1 MYEAP
6 RRFRAGASTRLVEA
20 GPEARADGG
29 GAEASG
35 VRIHDGPEVRNA
47 QILSRGE
54 FAPYFAVA
62 NIVGALGVGY
72 ALIPGTP
79 SWMVAAW
86 GLLVVAVNLLL
97 MRSAASQAVLGL
109 SRMRRKADD
118 TGLLVAVVG
127 CGVLWCSLPV
137 HVYPDQPA
145 EAQMVVG
152 AIMAAMTV
160 AAIAYASV
168 PPAATAWLATI
179 CAGLCGLLFLG
190 GTLGV
195 GEKFAI
201 VLVAGLGIGS
211 AVRISRWAFKQIEM
225 NAKVGSKSEEA
236 ALLLR
241 EYEQRGAGWL
251 WQVDADNRVTYISSR
266 MTAMIGKSTGQLLGH
281 SLPSSLGGT
290 SNLGQALLARLP
302 FSALEM
308 EIKTPGGA
316 RWITIAGD
324 PIVGPDGKF
333 DGFRGV
339 GSDITEVRRTQERL
353 TNLANVDVLSGL
365 PNRGRVRQ
373 LLGEALSAAQKSQ
386 IPCAI
391 LFLDLD
397 GFKPVNDTYGH
408 PAGDAVLKSVAQRL
422 VKEAEDFGT
431 VGRMG
436 GDEFAIV
443 IRDAQSRKTVEDLA
457 ARIIE
462 AVAKPYRFDKMEIR
476 IGISVGCA
484 YGPIDGQSVD
494 DLILKADLALY
505 EAKGQGRG
513 RVCYFSANLQNVAE
527 DRVRIEN
534 DLRAALANNQFHL
547 LYQPLIDAQNQSLRG
562 FEALVRWNHPERG
575 VVPPGI
581 FIPIAEESNLIV
593 AIGEWVI
600 NEACRAAATW
610 PEHITVAM
618 NLSPRQLVTAML
630 PTVVGEALA
639 KAKLPG
645 NRIELEVTE
654 SVFMDGSDG
663 SLDVL
668 KRLRTLGVGIAL
680 DDFGTGY
687 SSLGYL
693 NKAVFHKLKID
704 GSFVRE
710 AGTRPETI
718 EIIKSIVQLARSFRL
733 NVTAEG
739 IETVEDFERMRDLGC
754 NTMQGYLF
762 GRPMPY
768 ARANELVMGQA
779 RRKSA

>member
-6 RRFRAGASTRLVEA
+6 KRFRASESTELVASGADARDDGEA
-20 GPEARADGG
+20 GGSLRLA
-29 GAEASG
+29 
-35 VRIHDGPEVRNA
+35 DGPEVRNA
-47 QILSRGE
+47 QLLSRGQ
-54 FAPYFAVA
+54 FAPYFAAA
-62 NIVGALGVGY
+62 NVVGALGVGY
-72 ALIPGTP
+72 ALIDATP
-79 SWMVAAW
+79 LWLVAGW
-86 GLLVVAVNLLL
+86 GLLVVAVNVLL
-97 MRSAASQAVLGL
+97 MRNAESQAVLGL

-118 TGLLVAVVG
+118 TGLIVNVVG
-127 CGVLWCSLPV
+127 RGALWCSLPLYAFPGQSPEV
-137 HVYPDQPA
+137 
-145 EAQMVVG
+145 QMVIGTV
-152 AIMAAMTV
+152 MAAMTGT
-160 AAIAYASV
+160 AIAYASV
-168 PPAATAWLATI
+168 PVAATAWLLTM
-179 CAGLCGLLFLG
+179 CGGLSGVLFLAHG
-190 GTLGV
+190 SLSLV
-195 GEKFAI
+195 QKAAL
-201 VLVAGLGIGS
+201 VLIAGMGIGS
-211 AVRISRWAFKQIEM
+211 VVRISRWAFKQIEM

-236 ALLLR
+236 TLLLK

-251 WQVDADNRVTYISSR
+251 WQVDAENRVTYISSR
-266 MTAMIGKSTGQLLGH
+266 MTAMIGKSTGQLTGH
-281 SLPSSLGGT
+281 SLPASLGGM
-290 SNLGQALLARLP
+290 SNLGQALLAREP

-308 EIKTPGGA
+308 EIKTPGGP
-316 RWITIAGD
+316 RWISIAGD
-324 PIVGPDGKF
+324 PIVGANGQF
-333 DGFRGV
+333 EGFRGV
-339 GSDITEVRRTQERL
+339 GSDITDVRRTQERL

-373 LLGEALSAAQKSQ
+373 LLGEALSTSIKSQ
-386 IPCAI
+386 VPCAI

-443 IRDAQSRKTVEDLA
+443 IRDAQSRKSVENLA
-457 ARIIE
+457 DRIIE
-462 AVAKPYRFDKMEIR
+462 AIGKPYRLDKMEIR

-484 YGPIDGQSVD
+484 YGPMDGQSVD

-513 RVCYFSANLQNVAE
+513 RVCYFSANLQNEAE
-527 DRVRIEN
+527 DRVRVEN
-534 DLRAALANNQFHL
+534 DLRAALKGDQFHL
-547 LYQPLIDAQNQSLRG
+547 LYQPLIDAQTQTLLG
-562 FEALVRWNHPERG
+562 FEALLRWNHPERG
-575 VVPPGI
+575 VVPPNI

-600 NEACRAAATW
+600 NEGCRAAASW

-618 NLSPRQLVTAML
+618 NLSPRQLVIPAL
-630 PTVVGEALA
+630 PNTVGEALA
-639 KAKLPG
+639 RHRLPG

-739 IETVEDFERMRDLGC
+739 IETVEDFERMRELGC

-779 RRKSA
+779 RRKAG